1 MLAPTMPEPR
11 HPGRHQRGQRKVTL
25 ITVTLNAAR
34 TLARTIES
42 VQAQTF
48 ADIEHVVVDG
58 GSRDGTCD
66 LLRSMLRPQD
76 TWISE
81 PDDGISDAFN
91 KGLALAAG
99 DYLQFINAD
108 DWLSTDQVAAAVAG
122 LETSGADFVFGDLIF
137 YHDGRPAFRFS
148 GDAQYDRSIR
158 RRMPAL
164 NHPTVLTRRTAFERV
179 GMFDPAYRCAMDYDW
194 FLRLH
199 LAGGRGVYL
208 PGLVGHMTHDGVSN
222 IDYARTFREVEAIA
236 VKHGRNAQ
244 LARLE
249 RICRLVKTAT
259 ARQLRGPAQPL
270 YRMIRRHINRSY
282 VPIDASATDAPRA
295 PGKT

>member
-1 MLAPTMPEPR
+1 MPAYSHLGRRPR
-11 HPGRHQRGQRKVTL
+11 DRRKVTL
-25 ITVTLNAAR
+25 ITVALNAAR

-42 VQAQTF
+42 VQSQTF
-48 ADIEHVVVDG
+48 EDLEHVVVDG
-58 GSRDGTCD
+58 GSCDGTRD
-66 LLRSMLRPQD
+66 LLRSMLRRQD

-99 DYLQFINAD
+99 DYVQFINAD
-108 DWLSTDQVAAAVAG
+108 DWLSPDQVAAAVAG
-122 LETSGADFVFGDLIF
+122 LEASGADFVFGDLIF
-137 YHDGRPAFRFS
+137 YQDGRPAFRFS
-148 GDAQYDRSIR
+148 GDSEYHKSIR

-164 NHPTVLTRRTAFERV
+164 NHPTVLVRRMAFERV
-179 GMFDPAYRCAMDYDW
+179 GLFDPLYRCAMDYDW

-208 PGLVGHMTHDGVSN
+208 PGLIGHMNHDGVSN

-236 VKHGRNAQ
+236 VKHGRNRL
-244 LARLE
+244 LARIE
-249 RICRLVKTAT
+249 RICRLVKTGT

-270 YRMIRRHINRSY
+270 YRTIRRHINHSY
-282 VPIDASATDAPRA
+282 VPIDPSAVGAPQPREE
-295 PGKT
+295 K

>member
-1 MLAPTMPEPR
+1 MPHRSHLGRYQRSRPR
-11 HPGRHQRGQRKVTL
+11 VTL

-48 ADIEHVVVDG
+48 QDIEHVVVDG
-58 GSRDGTCD
+58 GSRDGTRE

-108 DWLSTDQVAAAVAG
+108 DWLSPDQVALAVAA
-122 LETSGADFVFGDLIF
+122 LEATGADFVFGDLIF
-137 YHDGRPAFRFS
+137 YQGGRPAFRFS
-148 GDAQYDRSIR
+148 GDAQYHRSIR

-164 NHPTVLTRRTAFERV
+164 NHPTALVRRTAFERV
-179 GMFDPAYRCAMDYDW
+179 GMFDPVYRCAMDYDW

-199 LAGGRGVYL
+199 LAGGRGVHVR
-208 PGLVGHMTHDGVSN
+208 GLVGHMNHDGVSN

-236 VKHGRNAQ
+236 VRHGRNAK
-244 LARLE
+244 LARIE
-249 RICRLVKTAT
+249 RICRLVKTRT

-270 YRMIRRHINRSY
+270 YRIIRRHINRSY
-282 VPIDASATDAPRA
+282 VPIDTSAADAPRA
-295 PGKT
+295 PGER